1 METDTSRR
9 PDKSVITTFFNSL
22 GQFRRDWPQF
32 FAADIATRVAATL
45 LLTPLVAWIA
55 RGALQRAG
63 GGALTDQ
70 DILWFVLS
78 PLGIASLLLVATGAL
93 LAGLVGHT
101 AIMTVAAGI
110 EEARAVS
117 WLAGMRHALRR
128 LIGVFRLALLGT
140 IRLLVDAAPWIV
152 VAGAFYWFLLTDHD
166 INFYLSEKPPRFWI
180 AATLIGISLLGLAWF
195 VGRRLLSWAVA
206 LPRLLFGGCSP
217 ADALRMS
224 AAVTDG
230 RMLRVLLLFVI
241 WAGATFAFS
250 ALVTGV
256 SGWIGRLLIPEG
268 SQDLARMATGI
279 GIASVIAFI
288 GNLLISIVSSVVFAL
303 SIFTLDRNWAEPWM
317 APKEVTNVEPGTLGA
332 RATLAVPGWA
342 WVLVAI
348 AVPAAALFLGIQL
361 LEDVSVEDQVE
372 ITAHRGASGR
382 APENTLA
389 AIRAAIAD
397 KADWAEIDVQ
407 ETLDGVVAVN
417 HDADFMRVGGDAR
430 KIWETPWSEVSQIPN
445 GAWFGPEFEAE
456 RVASLEDVLRV
467 TGDRI
472 RVNIELKTYGH
483 GQQLEERVIEIVE
496 RLGMTDRV
504 VLMSLDR
511 PTVEKLRSLRP
522 DWTVG
527 LLAAVSIGDLTK
539 LDVDFLAVNAKNAT
553 PGFVKRAHNG
563 GKQVQVWTVDH
574 PAQMSS
580 MMSLGVDNIITDEP
594 ALARNIM
601 QQRAEMTPVERLLVS
616 IAAQFGIV
624 EGADENSDEGDA

>member
-1 METDTSRR
+1 METERSER
-9 PDKSVITTFFNSL
+9 PDRSVIATFFEGL
-22 GQFRRDWPQF
+22 GQFRRAWPQF

-55 RGALQRAG
+55 RGALGRAG

-78 PLGIASLLLVATGAL
+78 PLGIASLLLVATGAV
-93 LAGLVGHT
+93 LAGLIGHT
-101 AIMTVAAGI
+101 AIMTVVAGI
-110 EEARAVS
+110 EDDRSVS
-117 WLAGMRHALRR
+117 WMAGMRHALRR
-128 LIGVFRLALLGT
+128 LFGIFRLALLGMVR
-140 IRLLVDAAPWIV
+140 ILIDAAPWLV
-152 VAGAFYWFLLTDHD
+152 VAGALYFFLLTDHD
-166 INFYLSEKPPRFWI
+166 INFYLAEKPPRFWI

-195 VGRRLLSWAVA
+195 VGRRLLSWAIA
-206 LPRLLFGGCSP
+206 LPRMLFGGHSP
-217 ADALRMS
+217 AEALRAS
-224 AAVTDG
+224 AAATEG
-230 RMLRVLLLFVI
+230 RMLRVFLLFAI
-241 WAGATFAFS
+241 WAAATLAFA

-303 SIFTLDRNWAEPWM
+303 STFDLDRAWAEPWM
-317 APKEVTNVEPGTLGA
+317 APKEVTNVESGTLGA

-348 AVPAAALFLGIQL
+348 AVPAGALYFGIKL
-361 LEDVSVEDQVE
+361 LEDVSVEDDVA

-397 KADWAEIDVQ
+397 EADWAEIDVQ
-407 ETLDGVVAVN
+407 ETLDGVVVVH

-483 GQQLEERVIEIVE
+483 GQRLEERVIEIVE
-496 RLGMTDRV
+496 RLEMTDQV
-504 VLMSLDR
+504 TLMSLDR

-539 LDVDFLAVNAKNAT
+539 LDANFLAVNAKNAT
-553 PGFVKRAHNG
+553 PGSVKRTHNS
-563 GKQVQVWTVDH
+563 GKQMQVWTVNH

-594 ALARNIM
+594 ALARDVLR
-601 QQRAEMTPVERLLVS
+601 QRAAMTPVERLLVS
-616 IAAQFGIV
+616 IGAQFGV
-624 EGADENSDEGDA
+624 VSGADVSSGEDDA